1 MRCWRTLGQ
10 ALAFATLVVT
20 ALPAAAQ
27 EAPASSILT
36 VDQDRLF
43 AESAFGKAVVAR
55 ETAAARA
62 LEAENAAIEAR
73 LVAEEQDLTTKRET
87 LSATE
92 FAALADAFDA
102 RVVRI
107 RLEQDAK
114 ARNLSRTR
122 DSDRKAFFRAAFPV
136 LSDLLVERNAV
147 AIIDKAA
154 ILLSLSAIDVT
165 DAAVAKVD
173 AALGTGIEAGK
184 LVPEVEPEAVP
195 EKTPDLAPEPT
206 IAPTP
211 PPPTP

>member
-1 MRCWRTLGQ
+1 MGGWRSLGQ
-10 ALAFATLVVT
+10 ALAVATLVVT

-27 EAPASSILT
+27 DTPASSILT

-43 AESAFGKAVVAR
+43 SESAFGKAVVAR

-62 LEAENAAIEAR
+62 LEAENAAIEAN
-73 LVAEEQDLTTKRET
+73 LVAEEQALTTRRET

-102 RVVRI
+102 KVVRI

-114 ARNLSRTR
+114 ARNLNRAR
-122 DSDRKAFFRAAFPV
+122 DTDRKAFFRAAFPV

-173 AALGTGIEAGK
+173 AALGTGIGADEPGPEP
-184 LVPEVEPEAVP
+184 VPETTPYPVP
-195 EKTPDLAPEPT
+195 APT
-206 IAPTP
+206 VAPTP
-211 PPPTP
+211 PSTP